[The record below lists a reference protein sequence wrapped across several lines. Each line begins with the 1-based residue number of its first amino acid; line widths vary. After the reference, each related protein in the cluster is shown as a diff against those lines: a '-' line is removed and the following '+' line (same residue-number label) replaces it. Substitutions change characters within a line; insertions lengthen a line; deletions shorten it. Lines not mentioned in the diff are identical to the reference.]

1 MEPIEFR
8 KLRDDLDQG
17 GRDCVMIK
25 ENGEWSYI
33 YLDTLDFPKNWKEG
47 LDDVE
52 YNEAKQDFHP
62 NGNLIGFIYKGYNC
76 PAALGYGRRS
86 DEEKDIMKY
95 IWKHEILC
103 S

>member
-1 MEPIEFR
+1 
-8 KLRDDLDQG
+8 
-17 GRDCVMIK
+17 MIK
-25 ENGEWSYI
+25 ENGEWSYV